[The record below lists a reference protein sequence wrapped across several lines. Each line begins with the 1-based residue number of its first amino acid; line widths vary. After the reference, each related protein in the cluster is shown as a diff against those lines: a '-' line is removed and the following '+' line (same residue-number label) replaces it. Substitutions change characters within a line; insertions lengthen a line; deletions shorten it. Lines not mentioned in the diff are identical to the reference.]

1 MLYRTAGYGSFRK
14 YVIQKLLP
22 VYNRVGFENKDSD
35 SFMDIS
41 LRELI
46 ISFVC
51 SLGYEPCVQKSTEFF
66 KSWMESPGMF

>member
-14 YVIQKLLP
+14 WIIQKVRR
-22 VYNRVGFENKDSD
+22 VYQRVGFENQPSD

-46 ISFVC
+46 IKFVC
-51 SLGYEPCVQKSTEFF
+51 GLDYEGCVRKSTEYF
-66 KSWMESPGMF
+66 KSWMASPGKF